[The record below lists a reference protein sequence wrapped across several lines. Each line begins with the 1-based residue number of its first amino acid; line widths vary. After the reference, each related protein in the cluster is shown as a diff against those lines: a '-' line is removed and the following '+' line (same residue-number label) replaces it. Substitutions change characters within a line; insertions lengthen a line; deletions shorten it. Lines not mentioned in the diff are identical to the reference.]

1 MREISLKITD
11 IDCAACVDRLNR
23 SLYELPGVV
32 SSGVNYAAGRALISY
47 DESVTDIA
55 AIAARVKRAGY
66 GVPADRVELKFA
78 YLDEERAQRATELL
92 TALTGV
98 KAVAADLEHASLDV
112 SLWPI
117 NFDIRKLLYVL
128 RENDLW
134 AEVGELDAGE
144 TESEQTKRLRLLRL
158 IIVATACTIPLIWD
172 IHYLPQFIL
181 ASIVQFWPG
190 MYFYKSAFKALRN
203 GNMTMDVL
211 VALST
216 TIIYLYS
223 CYVAFFVPIGK
234 MLYFLSGCALLSL
247 LLFGKY
253 LENLAMND
261 TANAIRKLMRL
272 QPKVALV
279 ERDGTEKEVP
289 VDEIDEHEIVLIRPG
304 ERIPVDGVIL
314 DGQCAVDESMLTG
327 ESMPVDKK
335 IGDDVVGGT
344 LLRSGSIRISAM
356 GLGKKSVLQ
365 QIIDIVQ
372 RAQTSKAPIQRF
384 ADKLASVFVP
394 AVILIGV
401 GVFAVWFFRVE
412 PGNVEKAIYC
422 VCSVLVIACPCALGL
437 ATPTAIMV
445 GAGRAAELGILF
457 RGGEELE
464 NAYKVETVV
473 FDKTGTLTMG
483 RPELLRLNLCP
494 GADAEKM
501 MLYAAAI
508 ERLSEHPIAAAITQ
522 YAAFRYPNALPPT
535 AVAFENVAGAGVKGM
550 VDDVPVVCGSRGL
563 LEGCGIDVSALPP
576 DDSVATETLIAVDGE
591 LLGAAYVSDR
601 LRAGSARAVAQ
612 LKRMGLEVWMLTGD
626 NERTANAIAA
636 ECGIE
641 NVLSG
646 VLPQDKADAIAG
658 LQAQGKRLA
667 MVGDGIN
674 DAPAL
679 ATADVS
685 IAMGGGTDVAIDCSQ
700 IVLLG
705 GRIESVATAL
715 RMSRATVRKI
725 RQNLLWALFYNLVC
739 IPAASCGIINPSMA
753 SAAMALSSNA
763 VLLNS
768 LGLNKAETKK
778 ETTGHAN

>member
-23 SLYELPGVV
+23 SLLELPGVL
-32 SSGVNYAAGRALISY
+32 SAGVNYAAGRALISY
-47 DESVTDIA
+47 DETVTDIA
-55 AIAARVKRAGY
+55 AIATRVKRAGY
-66 GVPADRVELKFA
+66 GVPADRAELKFGC
-78 YLDEERAQRATELL
+78 LDEERARHAGELL
-92 TALTGV
+92 MELYGV
-98 KAVAADLEHASLDV
+98 KSVEADLESASLDV

-117 NFDIRKLLYVL
+117 NFDIKKLLYTL
-128 RENDLW
+128 REQGLW
-134 AEVGELDAGE
+134 AELGELDAGE
-144 TESEQTKRLRLLRL
+144 TESEQSKRLRLLRL
-158 IIVATACTIPLIWD
+158 IIVATLCTIPLIWD
-172 IHYLPQFIL
+172 IHYIPQFIL
-181 ASIVQFWPG
+181 ATVVQFWPG

-223 CYVAFFVPIGK
+223 CYVAFFIPIGK

-253 LENLAMND
+253 LETLAMND
-261 TANAIRKLMRL
+261 AANAIRRLMRL
-272 QPKVALV
+272 QPKAALV

-289 VDEIDEHEIVLIRPG
+289 VDEIGEHEVVIIRPG

-335 IGDDVVGGT
+335 AGDDVVGGT
-344 LLRSGSIRISAM
+344 LLRSGSVRISAM
-356 GLGKKSVLQ
+356 GFGKKSVLQ
-365 QIIDIVQ
+365 QIIDVVQ

-384 ADKLASVFVP
+384 ADRLASVFVP
-394 AVILIGV
+394 AVIAISL
-401 GVFAVWFFRVE
+401 GVFALWFFLLT
-412 PGNVEKAIYC
+412 PGDLEKGVYC

-445 GAGRAAELGILF
+445 GAGRAAELGVLF

-464 NAYKVETVV
+464 NAYKVDTVV
-473 FDKTGTLTMG
+473 FDKTGTLTQG
-483 RPELLRLNLCP
+483 RPELVRLELCP

-501 MLYAAAI
+501 IIYAASI
-508 ERLSEHPIAAAITQ
+508 ERLSQHPIAGAITQ
-522 YAAFRYPNALPPT
+522 YAAYRYPRALPPT
-535 AVAFENVAGAGVKGM
+535 AQAFESVAGAGVKGT
-550 VDDVPVVCGSRGL
+550 VGGVPTVCGSRRL
-563 LEGCGIDVSALPP
+563 LEECGVDTGALPP
-576 DDSVATETLIAVDGE
+576 DDSVATETLIAVDGK
-591 LLGAAYVSDR
+591 LLGAVYVADR
-601 LRAGSARAVAQ
+601 LRAGAERAVAE
-612 LKRMGLEVWMLTGD
+612 LKEMGLELWMLTGD
-626 NERTANAIAA
+626 NERTAKAIAA
-636 ECGIE
+636 QCGIE
-641 NVLSG
+641 RVISG
-646 VLPQDKADAIAG
+646 VLPQDKSAAIEKLKAG
-658 LQAQGKRLA
+658 GKRLA

-685 IAMGGGTDVAIDCSQ
+685 IAMGSGTDVAIDCSQ

-725 RQNLLWALFYNLVC
+725 RQNLLWALFYNLIC
-739 IPAASCGIINPSMA
+739 IPAAACGIINPSMA

-778 ETTGHAN
+778 ESRDNGR

>member
-23 SLYELPGVV
+23 SLCELPGVL

-47 DESVTDIA
+47 DEEITDIA
-55 AIAARVKRAGY
+55 AIATRVKKAGY
-66 GVPADRVELKFA
+66 GVPVDRVELKFGR
-78 YLDEERAQRATELL
+78 LDPEQAKLAGDLLAELY
-92 TALTGV
+92 GV
-98 KAVAADLEHASLDV
+98 KAVSADLEHSSLDV

-117 NFDIRKLLYVL
+117 NFDIKKLLYVL

-172 IHYLPQFIL
+172 IHYIPQFIL

-223 CYVAFFVPIGK
+223 CYVAFFIPIGK

-261 TANAIRKLMRL
+261 TTNAIRKLMRL

-289 VDEIDEHEIVLIRPG
+289 VDEIEEHEVVIIRPG

-314 DGQCAVDESMLTG
+314 DGEGAVDESMLTG

-335 IGDDVVGGT
+335 AGDDVVGGT
-344 LLRSGSIRISAM
+344 LLRSGSIRISAA
-356 GLGKKSVLQ
+356 GLGKSSVLQ

-394 AVILIGV
+394 GVILISA
-401 GVFAVWFFRVE
+401 GVFAVWFFAID

-445 GAGRAAELGILF
+445 GAGRAAELGVLF

-464 NAYKVETVV
+464 NAYKADTVV
-473 FDKTGTLTMG
+473 FDKTGTLTVG
-483 RPELLRLNLCP
+483 RPELIRLQLCP
-494 GADAEKM
+494 GADAERM
-501 MLYAAAI
+501 MIYAASI

-535 AVAFENVAGAGVKGM
+535 AVAFENVAGAGVRGM
-550 VDDVPVVCGSRGL
+550 VGDAPVVCGSRRL
-563 LEGCGIDVSALPP
+563 LEECGIDTSALPP
-576 DDSVATETLIAVDGE
+576 DSSIATETLISVDGE

-601 LRAGSARAVAQ
+601 LRAGAARAVAE
-612 LKRMGLEVWMLTGD
+612 LKKIGLEVWMLTGD
-626 NERTANAIAA
+626 NERTARAIAA

-641 NVLSG
+641 NVISG
-646 VLPQDKADAIAG
+646 VMPQDKSKAVAG
-658 LQAQGKRLA
+658 LKARGRRLA

-685 IAMGGGTDVAIDCSQ
+685 IAMGSGTDVAIDCSQ

-705 GRIESVATAL
+705 CRLESVATAL
-715 RMSRATVRKI
+715 RMSSATVRKI
-725 RQNLLWALFYNLVC
+725 RQNLLWALFYNLIC
-739 IPAASCGIINPSMA
+739 IPAAACGIINPSMA

-768 LGLNKAETKK
+768 LGLNKTETRK
-778 ETTGHAN
+778 EDTGHAS